1 MAQLNRLAKLK
12 IVNYRYSLLLAL
24 EILGQLT
31 KQPKKYWMDRILES
45 GFGICQ
51 TLTPEQLEDEI
62 NNICEK

>member
-12 IVNYRYSLLLAL
+12 IVSHRYALLLAL
-24 EILGQLT
+24 EMLGQLT
-31 KQPKKYWMDRILES
+31 KQPKNYWMDRILKS
-45 GFGICQ
+45 SVVICQ